1 LSLDINFYETGL
13 GNVTTFSPK
22 KTYTLVLK
30 CSNDN
35 ERYILFMRLVT

>member
-1 LSLDINFYETGL
+1 MLQRFRQ
-13 GNVTTFSPK
+13 K
-22 KTYTLVLK
+22 KTYTLK